1 MSKIKYPSL
10 TTFLL
15 VTQAVV
21 SMVGYF
27 VLFIFIPRNNF
38 IQFFS
43 IFSILFISYYFLV
56 KNISLKQGIGL
67 AILLRIIAL
76 LSTPELSD
84 DFYRFI
90 WDGALTVNNIN
101 PYLYTPQHAFN
112 TGLLCGKNFSFLIEK
127 MNSPNYFTVYP
138 PLNQFLFAAS
148 VFIFGSAKGLLS
160 AVGIKFWIF
169 LAEIGTIL
177 LLPKVLKSFD
187 IAPENALLYTL
198 NPLVIIELCGNGH
211 YEGVMIFLLL
221 LSVYV
226 LQSNKWGLSAIVFG
240 LAVSIK
246 LVPLLFIP
254 LLFRKIGFIKLVL
267 FSFIAISVNVILF
280 IPYASQEFLSNL
292 GSSIHLYFN
301 SFQFNSFIYAIIS
314 DVLAKSGLPESSNKI
329 VAPLLMLFPVAAL
342 AWFSLS
348 KKSMLKNLPS
358 KISTTQGFY
367 YFFSAVVH
375 PWYLTTVLAFST
387 FQPVKYILVWSYVVG
402 LSYFTY
408 RTLPYEESSILIA
421 LEYLLVFMFLFIDWI
436 ILKRKRYLA
445 Q

>member
-1 MSKIKYPSL
+1 MSKIKNPSL

-90 WDGALTVNNIN
+90 WDGTLTVNNIN

-177 LLPKVLKSFD
+177 LLKF
-187 IAPENALLYTL
+187 
-198 NPLVIIELCGNGH
+198 
-211 YEGVMIFLLL
+211 
-221 LSVYV
+221 
-226 LQSNKWGLSAIVFG
+226 
-240 LAVSIK
+240 
-246 LVPLLFIP
+246 
-254 LLFRKIGFIKLVL
+254 
-267 FSFIAISVNVILF
+267 
-280 IPYASQEFLSNL
+280 
-292 GSSIHLYFN
+292 
-301 SFQFNSFIYAIIS
+301 
-314 DVLAKSGLPESSNKI
+314 
-329 VAPLLMLFPVAAL
+329 
-342 AWFSLS
+342 
-348 KKSMLKNLPS
+348 
-358 KISTTQGFY
+358 
-367 YFFSAVVH
+367 
-375 PWYLTTVLAFST
+375 
-387 FQPVKYILVWSYVVG
+387 
-402 LSYFTY
+402 
-408 RTLPYEESSILIA
+408 
-421 LEYLLVFMFLFIDWI
+421 
-436 ILKRKRYLA
+436 
-445 Q
+445 

>member
-1 MSKIKYPSL
+1 M
-10 TTFLL
+10 
-15 VTQAVV
+15 
-21 SMVGYF
+21 
-27 VLFIFIPRNNF
+27 
-38 IQFFS
+38 
-43 IFSILFISYYFLV
+43 
-56 KNISLKQGIGL
+56 
-67 AILLRIIAL
+67 
-76 LSTPELSD
+76 
-84 DFYRFI
+84 
-90 WDGALTVNNIN
+90 
-101 PYLYTPQHAFN
+101 
-112 TGLLCGKNFSFLIEK
+112 
-127 MNSPNYFTVYP
+127 
-138 PLNQFLFAAS
+138 
-148 VFIFGSAKGLLS
+148 
-160 AVGIKFWIF
+160 
-169 LAEIGTIL
+169 
-177 LLPKVLKSFD
+177 
-187 IAPENALLYTL
+187 
-198 NPLVIIELCGNGH
+198 
-211 YEGVMIFLLL
+211 
-221 LSVYV
+221 
-226 LQSNKWGLSAIVFG
+226 
-240 LAVSIK
+240 
-246 LVPLLFIP
+246 
-254 LLFRKIGFIKLVL
+254 
-267 FSFIAISVNVILF
+267 NVILF

-329 VAPLLMLFPVAAL
+329 VAPLLMLFPVATL